1 MIKNTPEQLT
11 KVGDVTAVVTA
22 FLSFFKAIP
31 WPEIAA
37 FFAAVY
43 TAIRIVDFLWMRFV
57 LKNHKNT
64 ED

>member
-1 MIKNTPEQLT
+1 MNNSQHLT

-37 FFAAVY
+37 FLAAVY
-43 TAIRIVDFLWMRFV
+43 TAMRIADYVWQRFV
-57 LKNHKNT
+57 LKNKGKI
-64 ED
+64 D